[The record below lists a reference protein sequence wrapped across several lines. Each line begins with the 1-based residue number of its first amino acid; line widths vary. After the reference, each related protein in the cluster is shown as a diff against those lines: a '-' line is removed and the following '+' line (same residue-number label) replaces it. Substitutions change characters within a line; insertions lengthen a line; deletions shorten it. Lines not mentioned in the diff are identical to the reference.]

1 MLSRARLSAHTHIGA
16 CICALCACT
25 CDRFDPCQNFGHRQ
39 NVINKLD
46 FQSILRNSPRGAAG
60 GPRTCRQRGPPSHAE
75 FRFLG
80 CGFEVYNYRTVGLT
94 LGSPRFVARA
104 AHARACERALQREDI
119 ILISPQRSWGD
130 IRIMAHELSMEG
142 AIPPF
147 QGGIATVMLTTC
159 ARARGQFA
167 DLSQSNFPRA
177 SARSICRSIPKQF
190 SSRERAHAY
199 ANTYARMRE
208 GDNSPR
214 VARVNPTGCLK
225 PPWVKGALSARYPKR
240 GNSVWLGGPRCRQVR
255 GPPAAP
261 HQVISYDVPSSQGGA
276 EAHGDAPQPSHAYAL
291 ARNARDRAHA
301 YAGRVRSLSG
311 F

>member
-1 MLSRARLSAHTHIGA
+1 MRMHMRTHICA
-16 CICALCACT
+16 CICENTYAHAYAHYARTHATGSIPVRTLDT
-25 CDRFDPCQNFGHRQ
+25 DKRQ
-39 NVINKLD
+39 NLINKFD

-104 AHARACERALQREDI
+104 AHARACERALQREDR

-130 IRIMAHELSMEG
+130 IRILAHELSMEG

-167 DLSQSNFPRA
+167 DLSPRARGQFADLSQSNFHRA
-177 SARSICRSIPKQF
+177 SERMHMRTHMRVCAKATTARGLPVSTR
-190 SSRERAHAY
+190 RAA
-199 ANTYARMRE
+199 
-208 GDNSPR
+208 
-214 VARVNPTGCLK
+214 
-225 PPWVKGALSARYPKR
+225 
-240 GNSVWLGGPRCRQVR
+240 
-255 GPPAAP
+255 
-261 HQVISYDVPSSQGGA
+261 
-276 EAHGDAPQPSHAYAL
+276 
-291 ARNARDRAHA
+291 
-301 YAGRVRSLSG
+301 
-311 F
+311 